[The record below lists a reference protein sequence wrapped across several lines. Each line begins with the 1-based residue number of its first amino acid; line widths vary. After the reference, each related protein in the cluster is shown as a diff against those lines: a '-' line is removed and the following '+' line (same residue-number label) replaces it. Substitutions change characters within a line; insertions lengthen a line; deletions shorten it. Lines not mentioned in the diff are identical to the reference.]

1 MWRNSKST
9 SERNT
14 VNTIKNIAVSA
25 LLASATGLFHI
36 ANAHVTL
43 EYQVANAASNYKATF
58 RVGHGCG
65 KSPTRE
71 IAVTLPPG
79 VQGAKPMPKAGWTVA
94 IEHEMLAEPRTDHG
108 KPVTGEVRRI
118 RWTANTP
125 MDALPGNFYDEF
137 VLQARLPGQAGMLY
151 WPVEQVCTE
160 GRVDWAEVPAA
171 GQRLQDLKTPA
182 AALELLPVSGGA
194 HQH

>member
-1 MWRNSKST
+1 MKN
-9 SERNT
+9 
-14 VNTIKNIAVSA
+14 IKTIAVSA
-25 LLASATGLFHI
+25 LLASATGFFNA

-43 EYQVANAASNYKATF
+43 EYQVANAGSSYKATF

-65 KSPTRE
+65 TSPTRE
-71 IAVTLPPG
+71 IAVGLPPG
-79 VQGAKPMPKAGWTVA
+79 VEGAKPMPKAGWTVS
-94 IEHEMLAEPRTDHG
+94 IEREKLAEPRTDHG
-108 KPVTGEVRRI
+108 KTLTDEVRRI

-125 MDALPGNFYDEF
+125 QDALPGNFYDEF

-160 GRVDWAEVPAA
+160 GRLDWTEVPAP
-171 GQRLQDLKTPA
+171 GQNLHGLKNPA
-182 AALELLPVSGGA
+182 AALELLPASGGA

>member
-1 MWRNSKST
+1 MD
-9 SERNT
+9 
-14 VNTIKNIAVSA
+14 TIKNIAVSA
-25 LLASATGLFHI
+25 LLASATGLFHA

-43 EYQVANAASNYKATF
+43 EYGVASAGSSYKATF

-65 KSPTRE
+65 NSATRE
-71 IAVTLPPG
+71 IAVVLPPG
-79 VQGAKPMPKAGWTVA
+79 VEGAKPMPKAGWTVA
-94 IEHEMLAEPRTDHG
+94 IEREKLAQPRTEHG
-108 KPVTGEVRRI
+108 KTTTTGEVRRI

-125 MDALPGNFYDEF
+125 LDALPGHFYDEF

-160 GRVDWAEVPAA
+160 GRVDWAEVPAP
-171 GQRLQDLKTPA
+171 GQSLHDLKAPA
-182 AALELLPVSGGA
+182 AALELVPASGGA